1 MIIKERKREKKGINM
16 TASQI
21 KLQTEFVNGYVN
33 DVTEM
38 LCFVVMYTQKSK
50 DYNCTSHT
58 VRSLVKKMS
67 ILL

>member
-1 MIIKERKREKKGINM
+1 M

-50 DYNCTSHT
+50 DYDCTSHT
-58 VRSLVKKMS
+58 VRSLVKKCLS
-67 ILL
+67 FCKELKLTGSTPT